1 VTPAGRSIRILEA
14 AGRSLE
20 QGGQP
25 VELARLSLSAPAGWT
40 VTATSPT
47 TFASVPPGASVQA
60 GFQVVAPPPA
70 TLFQTDAPAGFAQ
83 VGQRVGVSG
92 AGADLYS
99 GSDSYS
105 TVYLP
110 AAVGD
115 TSTIQ
120 AEVVSHQ
127 NLTGFGKAGILVR
140 NDMTASGTGPEGV
153 ILFESPSGGI
163 QLEWNNN
170 GGTHINAVM
179 PPNGTI
185 ADTVPVWLKL
195 VRAGTTYTGFY
206 STDGTTWTTVG
217 TATVT
222 AQADTQDAGLFV
234 TSHVSGSP
242 AQAVFNTFAVTTN

>member
-1 VTPAGRSIRILEA
+1 MTA
-14 AGRSLE
+14 
-20 QGGQP
+20 
-25 VELARLSLSAPAGWT
+25 T
-40 VTATSPT
+40 VTTASP
-47 TFASVPPGASVQA
+47 
-60 GFQVVAPPPA
+60 VVAPLRTYSSA
-70 TLFQTDAPAGFAQ
+70 TDAPAVFAQ

-120 AEVVSHQ
+120 TEVVSHQ

-140 NDMTASGTGPEGV
+140 NDITGSGTTPEGV

-163 QLEWNNN
+163 QLEWDNN
-170 GGTHINAVM
+170 GGTHINAVT

-185 ADTVPVWLKL
+185 TDRVPVWLKL
-195 VRAGTTYTGFY
+195 VKNGSTFTGYY
-206 STDGTTWTTVG
+206 STDGTAWTLVG
-217 TATVT
+217 TATVP
-222 AQADTQDAGLFV
+222 AQATTQDAGVFV
-234 TSHVSGSP
+234 TSHVAGSP
-242 AQAVFNTFAVTTN
+242 AQAVFDTFTVDTAQ